1 MKIVETDNGVQIEFG
16 NKLNN
21 KIKVL
26 FSFEAIGGILA
37 VVFGVFLV
45 LSAMNSH
52 NGNGYFDYLFSYAM
66 IIIGAIFFWRYFS
79 RISNKETIFI
89 NADTLKI
96 IISSINRKVA
106 TEYEISKISDLKYR
120 GKAVKT
126 DHPLKGQSYDYFGFE
141 TQELVIAEVHNEG
154 NLSFVYDDKIVC
166 FGRNVYS
173 WDAVEINEILHK
185 ITKGHLQIANLPEE
199 MDEEEYL
206 QQAG

>member
-1 MKIVETDNGVQIEFG
+1 MEIIEIDNGAQISLG
-16 NKLNN
+16 NKLNS

-26 FSFEAIGGILA
+26 FSFEAIGGFLA
-37 VVFGVFLV
+37 MAFGIFMTWNQL
-45 LSAMNSH
+45 NSH
-52 NGNGYFDYLFSYAM
+52 SGNGYFDYLFSYAM
-66 IIIGAIFFWRYFS
+66 TIIGAIFFWRYFS

-96 IISSINRKVA
+96 IISSINRKVE
-106 TEYEISKISDLKYR
+106 TEYEIANISDLKYR
-120 GKAVKT
+120 GKAAKT

-154 NLSFVYDDKIVC
+154 NLSFLYDDKIVC
-166 FGRNVYS
+166 FGRNIYS

-199 MDEEEYL
+199 IDEGEYL
-206 QQAG
+206 QHTG